1 MFDFSGVINWGEVGT
16 WTGVALA
23 VVAIFV
29 GLRKSKFRKV
39 IQRQK
44 GGLFDQ
50 YSGWSRCK
58 KPQERKRVKFH
69 RQKQIGGDAE
79 NIQAGRDVV
88 VNVSG
93 VTPEVAVAIFESR
106 MEILRQEFSTQAQSL
121 VDERMDRLQQALF
134 EMFKTPKLLAAFA
147 NPDFQFNILEA
158 QRSAARS
165 GNAED
170 IGLIV
175 DILVQRAASKETPRL
190 RVATRKALEVAGL
203 LSTNS
208 LAGLTALWYLVS
220 LAPIAPD

>member
-1 MFDFSGVINWGEVGT
+1 M
-16 WTGVALA
+16 
-23 VVAIFV
+23 
-29 GLRKSKFRKV
+29 
-39 IQRQK
+39 
-44 GGLFDQ
+44 
-50 YSGWSRCK
+50 
-58 KPQERKRVKFH
+58 KFH

-190 RVATRKALEVAGL
+190 RVATERHLKLQVF
-203 LSTNS
+203 SPRIRS
-208 LAGLTALWYLVS
+208 
-220 LAPIAPD
+220 PD